1 MPYNLNVSCHCIS
14 DKLDAF
20 DTFLIIVRYFIH
32 WPECG
37 NAMFQLILKLLMWLG
52 QTSKQY
58 QMTQKA
64 AS

>member
-1 MPYNLNVSCHCIS
+1 MPYNLNVSYHCIT
-14 DKLDAF
+14 DKLDVF
-20 DTFLIIVRYFIH
+20 DTFLIIVHYFIH
-32 WPECG
+32 WPEGG
-37 NAMFQLILKLLMWLG
+37 NEMFQLILKLLMWLG